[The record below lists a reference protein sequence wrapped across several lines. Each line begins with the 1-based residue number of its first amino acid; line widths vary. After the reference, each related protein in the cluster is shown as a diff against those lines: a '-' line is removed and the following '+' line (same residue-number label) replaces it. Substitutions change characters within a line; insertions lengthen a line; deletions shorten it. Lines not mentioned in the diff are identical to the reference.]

1 MSGEGTD
8 ILTISGLHAGY
19 GAGDILKGIEAT
31 VRRGRVVA
39 IIGPNGSGKSTL
51 IKTLVGLLA
60 VRQGQI
66 VLDGESMNA
75 LNAPARVRAGMSYVP
90 QEYNVFRNLTVL
102 ENLKIAR
109 EFMTVRTATRS
120 SNPLDDEL
128 LALFPELPAK
138 FGMLAGNLSGGQ
150 RQMLAF
156 ACALTVHPKILLL
169 DEPSAGLSPKY
180 IADIF
185 ATVRKVN
192 PGKSIRLLWQDPG
205 LTMPTPVEI
214 KFAPAGARTT
224 VMVTIDRL
232 QTRAEA
238 DGYRRAWGEALDR
251 LKGIL
256 E

>member
-1 MSGEGTD
+1 
-8 ILTISGLHAGY
+8 
-19 GAGDILKGIEAT
+19 
-31 VRRGRVVA
+31 
-39 IIGPNGSGKSTL
+39 
-51 IKTLVGLLA
+51 A

-180 IADIF
+180 IGDVFDKVQRVNAMGVSILMVEQN
-185 ATVRKVN
+185 AREALRISHTCIVLAGGRVRAV
-192 PGKSIRLLWQDPG
+192 
-205 LTMPTPVEI
+205 
-214 KFAPAGARTT
+214 APANEVLGMKDLNSLYLGDATT
-224 VMVTIDRL
+224 H
-232 QTRAEA
+232 
-238 DGYRRAWGEALDR
+238 
-251 LKGIL
+251 
-256 E
+256 